1 MDTEFDP
8 SEDEVGAQWCAELRM
23 GIKEAKMLYNC
34 IRVYSNLIDIDEQE
48 TEEKEYFNT
57 LKTKFFT
64 VITDYDFKKQFPDS
78 KTDL

>member
-8 SEDEVGAQWCAELRM
+8 SEDEVDAQWCAELRM

-34 IRVYSNLIDIDEQE
+34 IRVYSNLIDIDEEE

-64 VITDYDFKKQFPDS
+64 VITDYDFKRQFPDS
-78 KTDL
+78 KTDS

>member
-23 GIKEAKMLYNC
+23 GISEAKMLYNC
-34 IRVYSNLIDIDEQE
+34 IRIYSSMLVETDEN
-48 TEEKEYFNT
+48 TEEREYMNT

>member
-8 SEDEVGAQWCAELRM
+8 SEDEVGAQWCAELRI
-23 GIKEAKMLYNC
+23 GIKETKMLYNC

-48 TEEKEYFNT
+48 TEEKEYFNN

-78 KTDL
+78 KTDS

>member
-8 SEDEVGAQWCAELRM
+8 SEDEVDAQWCAELRM

-34 IRVYSNLIDIDEQE
+34 IRVYSNLIDIDEEE

-64 VITDYDFKKQFPDS
+64 VITDYDFKRQFPDS

>member
-34 IRVYSNLIDIDEQE
+34 IRVYSSLIELKDEE
-48 TEEKEYFNT
+48 SEEKEYMNS
-57 LKTKFFT
+57 LKNKFFAI
-64 VITDYDFKKQFPDS
+64 ITEYDLQKQFPDS
-78 KTDL
+78 KLDF

>member
-23 GIKEAKMLYNC
+23 GISEAKMLYNC
-34 IRVYSNLIDIDEQE
+34 IRVYSNLIDVDEEE

-57 LKTKFFT
+57 WKTKFFT